1 MPFKKPLLTLFSF
14 FAAVAF
20 LSGAEAAIYIDI
32 DSPGG
37 KKLPVAVIE
46 PIAMEMTP
54 AEIKAAGEKEFEAL
68 KTEIRNTVTV
78 DMDFSG
84 LAEVIEKAA
93 YIEPPVKD
101 ILAGGIDFA
110 LWRAIGAELLVKSGI
125 KTTKDKLTAEFRAFD
140 IIKESEIFAKRYVGR
155 PDNAVAIAH
164 RFSDDLMERLTGKK
178 GVFSTKIAFVSDVA
192 GSKEIY
198 VSDYDGRNAKR
209 VTGNSSINLSP
220 RWSPDAGRIIY
231 TSYKTGRPCVF
242 ESDLRTGAVS
252 VISDRPGSNIAG
264 DWSPDGRSIALTL
277 TEAKSPELFV
287 MSRDGKRT
295 RRLTD
300 NYSIDVS
307 PTWSP
312 DGTKIAYTSDA
323 AGNPNI
329 YVINSTGGDSRR
341 LTYGGR
347 YNSQPSWSPDG
358 KLIAYSRQDDDGF
371 HVYVTDESGG
381 NAAKLTFDGNDTS
394 PSWSPDG
401 RHIVFSRDDGHRSRL
416 FLIRRDGGGLRK
428 IDPIPGNVTGP
439 AWSPWF
445 E

>member
-1 MPFKKPLLTLFSF
+1 MPSKKSLLTLVSF
-14 FAAVAF
+14 FAIIAF
-20 LSGAEAAIYIDI
+20 FSGAEAAIYIDI
-32 DSPGG
+32 DSPVG
-37 KKLPVAVIE
+37 KKLPMAVVE
-46 PIAMEMTP
+46 PIAIEMTT
-54 AEIKAAGEKEFEAL
+54 AEIKATGEKGFEAL
-68 KTEIRNTVTV
+68 KTEIQNTITD

-84 LAEVIEKAA
+84 LADVIEKAA
-93 YIEPPVKD
+93 YLEPPGKD
-101 ILAGGIDFA
+101 IFVTGIDFA
-110 LWRAIGAELLVKSGI
+110 LWRTVGAELLVKSGI
-125 KTTKDKLTAEFRAFD
+125 KTTKDKLTAEFRVFD
-140 IIKESEIFAKRYVGR
+140 IIKESEIFAKRYVGK
-155 PDNAVAIAH
+155 PEGAVAIAH

-178 GVFSTKIAFVSDVA
+178 GVFSTKIAFVSDAA

-242 ESDLRTGAVS
+242 ENDLRTGTVS

-264 DWSPDGRSIALTL
+264 DWSPDGRFIALTL
-277 TEAKSPELFV
+277 TETKSPELFV
-287 MSRDGKRT
+287 ISQNGKRT

-329 YVINSTGGDSRR
+329 YVVNSTGGDSRR
-341 LTYGGR
+341 LTYGGK

-358 KLIAYSRQDDDGF
+358 KLIAYSGQDEDGF
-371 HVYVTDESGG
+371 HIYVTDENGG
-381 NAAKLTFDGNDTS
+381 NVTKLTTEGNDTS

-401 RHIVFSRDDGHRSRL
+401 RHMVFSRDDGHKSRL
-416 FLIRRDGGGLRK
+416 FLIRRDGSGLRK
-428 IDPIPGNVTGP
+428 IDPGPGNVTGP

-445 E
+445 